1 LVYDGTSRLAPYGL
15 VAKGWSGGGDAR
27 LARLLF
33 GALNLT
39 YSVRTMSTKRRA
51 AKDMTKF
58 NMRID
63 RKLKEAAE
71 KLAEDDQRSLASL
84 IIKLLT
90 DAVKKRGLLP
100 KKGGR

>member
-1 LVYDGTSRLAPYGL
+1 
-15 VAKGWSGGGDAR
+15 
-27 LARLLF
+27 
-33 GALNLT
+33 
-39 YSVRTMSTKRRA
+39 MSTKRRA

-90 DAVKKRGLLP
+90 DAVKKHGLLP
-100 KKGGR
+100 KKPERRS

>member
-1 LVYDGTSRLAPYGL
+1 MTSPSYGP

-39 YSVRTMSTKRRA
+39 YSVRTMSTKRA
-51 AKDMTKF
+51 VKDMTKF

-90 DAVKKRGLLP
+90 DAVKKHGLLP
-100 KKGGR
+100 KKERRRS